1 MILIHKLKRRVKMF
15 RNKIAACFYLFTV
28 LFYFWTIVKPIYSIT
43 KSVLTST
50 NTILLELDKVTWFF
64 CFLKFMRM
72 NVLLLN
78 FHSFFFLN
86 LIRFLL
92 AFKWLFWGFFSGNS
106 FYWEDTES
114 FSTHFK
120 LKTSKIL
127 FAMDISR
134 RTDSYCPNDIVLF

>member
-1 MILIHKLKRRVKMF
+1 MIFLFFEVHANERFTFEFPLI
-15 RNKIAACFYLFTV
+15 
-28 LFYFWTIVKPIYSIT
+28 
-43 KSVLTST
+43 
-50 NTILLELDKVTWFF
+50 
-64 CFLKFMRM
+64 
-72 NVLLLN
+72 
-78 FHSFFFLN
+78 FFLN

-134 RTDSYCPNDIVLF
+134 RTDSNCPNDIVLF